1 MKNYPFYLTWTA
13 QNNALKIDIKGSK
26 GPCYITNDGRKL
38 YDLSSTSYQAAFGHS
53 YKPIKDAIKKQLN
66 TLPIS
71 SPKGIFDLKEDATKK
86 LLSLINLPGKIF
98 YTTSGAESVENALKI
113 ARQITGKNI
122 VLARENSYHGA
133 TLGALSITGDWRN
146 KDHQTVSKWT
156 KRIPDPIDDPKAIAL
171 EKLILKVGAEKIAA
185 ICLETFVGGNGV
197 FSAPKSW
204 WNALNKLK
212 KKYNFLIILD
222 EVVSG
227 FGRTG
232 KAFGFQHFS
241 IRPDI
246 ICMAKIITG
255 GYIPFGALWT
265 TKKISKVYDTK
276 VLSCGLTNYAHPL
289 GLAAMSAVI
298 DDITSDQFKI
308 NFSNLEL
315 KLIEA
320 KDKLS
325 QLSTVSDVRQVGLLM
340 AVDLKTKPA
349 FEKFIEQE
357 ILVAIVGQRLI
368 IAPPYTMT
376 PAKLKSLLNRVYNI
390 LKEKD
395 EN

>member
-1 MKNYPFYLTWTA
+1 MKSYPFYLTWTA
-13 QNNALKIDIKGSK
+13 QKNALKIEIKGSK
-26 GPCYITNDGRKL
+26 GAYYITTDGSKL

-53 YKPIKDAIKKQLN
+53 HRPIKDAIKKQLD

-71 SPKGIFDLKEDATKK
+71 SPKGIFNLKENATEK

-98 YTTSGAESVENALKI
+98 YTISGAESIENALKI
-113 ARQITGKNI
+113 SRQITGKNI

-146 KDHQTVSKWT
+146 KDHKTISKWT
-156 KRIPDPIDDPKAIAL
+156 KRFPDPIDDPKAIAL
-171 EKLILKVGAEKIAA
+171 EKLILKTGPDKIAA

-197 FSAPKSW
+197 FTAPKSW
-204 WNALNKLK
+204 WRELAKLK

-232 KAFGFQHFS
+232 KPFGFQHFS

-246 ICMAKIITG
+246 ICMAKVITG
-255 GYIPFGALWT
+255 GYVPFGAIWT
-265 TKKISKVYDTK
+265 SKSIAKYYDK
-276 VLSCGLTNYAHPL
+276 QVLSCGLTNYAHPL
-289 GLAAMSAVI
+289 GLAAMDAVI
-298 DDITSDQFKI
+298 DEINSELFSEKFK
-308 NFSNLEL
+308 SLEL
-315 KLIEA
+315 ALIKSKE
-320 KDKLS
+320 KLS
-325 QLSTVSDVRQVGLLM
+325 QLPNVLDTRQEGLLM
-340 AVDLKTKPA
+340 AVDLKRKPD
-349 FEKFIEQE
+349 FYKFTEKE
-357 ILVAIVGQRLI
+357 ILIAIVGERLI

-390 LKEKD
+390 LKE
-395 EN
+395 ENEN